1 MRFVPSAVSAVDS
14 YVSGLDALRFP
25 QFVID
30 AIDDVEC
37 LLLSFVGVDA
47 ENCPSDLETE
57 CGALCYELSTA
68 IDYFRSLFPTL
79 GAGVELPESMLV
91 LIRLHELLSAIFVE

>member
-1 MRFVPSAVSAVDS
+1 MRLVPSAVDALSS
-14 YVSGLDALRFP
+14 YVSDLDALRYP

-37 LLLSFVGVDA
+37 LLSSLVGVDA
-47 ENCPSDLETE
+47 ENCPSDLETK
-57 CGALCYELSTA
+57 CGALCYDLSTA

-79 GAGVELPESMLV
+79 NAGAELPESMLV
-91 LIRLHELLSAIFVE
+91 LIRLHELLSAVFVE